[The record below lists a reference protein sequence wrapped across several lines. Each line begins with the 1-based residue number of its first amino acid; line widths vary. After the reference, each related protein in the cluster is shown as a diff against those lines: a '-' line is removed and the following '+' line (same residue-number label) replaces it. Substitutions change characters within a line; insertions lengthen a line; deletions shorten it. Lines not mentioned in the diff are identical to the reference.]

1 LPGKLNIQPLHVY
14 PGYGSLFSQHPGL
27 SLSNRYLAQEGAF
40 LDLPQA
46 GPADCRFDTGKL
58 LDYPAGLFVYQINI
72 SGYSSTGYGDFGP
85 GLLCVSLD

>member
-1 LPGKLNIQPLHVY
+1 LPGKLSIQPLHIG

-46 GPADCRFDTGKL
+46 GPADRCLDAGEFLYNPTGL
-58 LDYPAGLFVYQINI
+58 
-72 SGYSSTGYGDFGP
+72 
-85 GLLCVSLD
+85 